1 MKNFTKLIPLFL
13 IYVFSSLSV
22 NAQVGVGT
30 ITPKAAL
37 DVTSS
42 TTGFLMPRIAL
53 TDINV
58 SAPVVNPAGGALD
71 VGTMI
76 FNTATAAGT
85 TNPGVSGVV
94 PGLYF
99 WDGSKWVPQF
109 QRGFEK
115 RYVQSAD
122 LTVAKSASTYT
133 NIPGLSSLS
142 FVAPYDG
149 TYQFTFT
156 GYLGS
161 ETPVGTVSFTNNDFG
176 WVEGNFRMT
185 INGVDYKKYS
195 YSVSFYNHAS
205 SMQYYQLFNESN
217 VVVKIPLTAGSTCT
231 LNASYNGA
239 ATDGYSN
246 NTTAL
251 SHVVGRAAAILGNEC
266 EINVIYIGK

>member
-1 MKNFTKLIPLFL
+1 MKKIAKKIQLFL
-13 IYVFSSLSV
+13 ICAFSPILI
-22 NAQVGVGT
+22 NAQVGIGT
-30 ITPKAAL
+30 TNPAAAL
-37 DVTSS
+37 DITST
-42 TTGFLMPRIAL
+42 TTGFLMPRVAL
-53 TDINV
+53 TDINIA
-58 SAPVVNPAGGALD
+58 APVVNPATGVLE
-71 VGTMI
+71 VGTMV
-76 FNTATAAGT
+76 FNTATTAGIT
-85 TNPGVSGVV
+85 GVV

-115 RYVQSAD
+115 RFVQSAD
-122 LTVAKSASTYT
+122 LMVAKSASTYT
-133 NIPGLSSLS
+133 NIPGLSGIN

-149 TYQFTFT
+149 MYQFTFT

-161 ETPVGTVSFTNNDFG
+161 ETPVGSILFTDNNFG

-195 YSVSFYNHAS
+195 YSISYYNHAT
-205 SMQYYQLFNESN
+205 SMQYFQLFNESN

-231 LNASYNGA
+231 LNASYNGV

-251 SHVVGRAAAILGNEC
+251 SHVVGRSAAILGNEC

>member
-1 MKNFTKLIPLFL
+1 MKKITKLIPLFF
-13 IYVFSSLSV
+13 IYVFSFFSV

-30 ITPKAAL
+30 ITPSAAL
-37 DVTSS
+37 DVTS
-42 TTGFLMPRIAL
+42 TTNGFLMPRIAL

-58 SAPVVNPAGGALD
+58 SAPVVNPVGGALT

-85 TNPGVSGVV
+85 TFPGISGVV

-99 WDGSKWVPQF
+99 WDGTKWVPQF

-122 LTVAKSASTYT
+122 LAIAKSAATFS
-133 NIPGLSSLS
+133 NIPGLTALS

-161 ETPVGTVSFTNNDFG
+161 EVPAGTVSLTNNDFG
-176 WVEGNFRMT
+176 WVEGTFRFT
-185 INGVDYKKYS
+185 VNGVDYKKYS

-205 SMQYYQLFNESN
+205 SQQYYQLFNESN
-217 VVVKIPLTAGSTCT
+217 VIVKIALTAGSTCT
-231 LNASYNGA
+231 LNAAYNGA

-251 SHVVGRAAAILGNEC
+251 SHVVGKSAAVLGNEC
-266 EINVIYIGK
+266 EINVVYIGK